1 MMTPETTT
9 NGARFIADI
18 NALAADTPQRQ
29 NWALR
34 SAVALGAGA
43 VRFSG
48 AAPDPEVDR
57 LAESLRIPLLPG
69 ADPTAPPLAL
79 PATLPSPA
87 FCRRLVPP
95 AECNLT
101 SRAMEAAFAPPPDS
115 GALDIPHMLATAL
128 GSFRMPTGFDNA
140 LRLLQ
145 IAQAD
150 AAERAAASLRMEG
163 RAATISL
170 AATPPGAPFATLDPD
185 GGWRAAHYR
194 LRHALAPAALAAEYL
209 PADATLLV
217 RAANRRREP
226 LRARLR
232 WRVARLDGLPL
243 DEERTPVAV
252 APSSSAAVATIPLAG
267 LLRQYP
273 PHQMLVWLSLETEE
287 ATSFTPL
294 ARGCALL
301 CAPKHLALQDPAI
314 SVDVE
319 SVPARSAKGSPEW
332 RRGFRLL
339 FPGPEDES
347 ESQRD
352 GGHWFRVTLTSLAPA
367 LWTWLETPG
376 LDGVHPGD
384 NFLHLESEMPVE
396 ILVRSERPLT
406 LRAFRKALR
415 VRSLF
420 DTFVEE

>member
-1 MMTPETTT
+1 M
-9 NGARFIADI
+9 FVADI
-18 NALAADTPQRQ
+18 DARCAATPDRQ
-29 NWALR
+29 VWALR
-34 SAVALGAGA
+34 SAVALGVGA
-43 VRFSG
+43 VRLSG
-48 AAPDPEVDR
+48 AAPHPETLR
-57 LAESLRIPLLPG
+57 LAETLRVPVLSG
-69 ADPTAPPLAL
+69 ANPVPPALAL

-87 FCRRLVPP
+87 FCRRSIPP

-101 SRAMEAAFAPPPDS
+101 SRAMEMAFAPPPGSD
-115 GALDIPHMLATAL
+115 APDIPHMLANAL

-145 IAQAD
+145 IAQAHV
-150 AAERAAASLRMEG
+150 AERTAASLRMEG
-163 RAATISL
+163 RAASVAL
-170 AATPPGAPFATLDPD
+170 AAAPESASFATLDPD

-194 LRHALAPAALAAEYL
+194 LRHALAPTALAAEYL

-217 RAANRRREP
+217 RAANRRHEP

-243 DEERTPVAV
+243 DEGRAPADI
-252 APSSSAAVATIPLAG
+252 APSSSAAVAAIPLAG
-267 LLRQYP
+267 LLRHYP
-273 PHQMLVWLSLETEE
+273 PHQMLVWLALEEDE
-287 ATSFTPL
+287 SAASPPL

-339 FPGPEDES
+339 FPGAEDEI

-352 GGHWFRVTLTSLAPA
+352 GGHWFRVTLTSIAPA

-396 ILVRSERPLT
+396 LLVRSERPLT

-420 DTFVEE
+420 DTFVED

>member
-1 MMTPETTT
+1 MMFVALIDAVAAATPE
-9 NGARFIADI
+9 
-18 NALAADTPQRQ
+18 RQ
-29 NWALR
+29 AWALR

-48 AAPDPEVDR
+48 AAPHSETLC
-57 LAESLRIPLLPG
+57 LADALRIPVLTN
-69 ADPTAPPLAL
+69 ADPAPPALAI
-79 PATLPSPA
+79 PAALPSPA
-87 FCRRLVPP
+87 FCRRLVPH

-115 GALDIPHMLATAL
+115 GAPDIPHMLATAL
-128 GSFRMPTGFDNA
+128 GSFRMPVGFDNA

-145 IAQAD
+145 IAQGY
-150 AAERAAASLRMEG
+150 AAELAASALRMEG
-163 RAATISL
+163 RDASVTLSAAPTD
-170 AATPPGAPFATLDPD
+170 APFATLDPD
-185 GGWRAAHYR
+185 GGWRASHYR

-243 DEERTPVAV
+243 DEGRSPAAL
-252 APSSSAAVATIPLAG
+252 APSSSAAVAAIPLAG
-267 LLRQYP
+267 LLRHYP
-273 PHQMLVWLSLETEE
+273 PHQMLVWLSLEADE
-287 ATSFTPL
+287 AAASPPL

-339 FPGPEDES
+339 FPGTDDEND
-347 ESQRD
+347 SQRD
-352 GGHWFRVTLTSLAPA
+352 GGHWFRVTLTSIAPA

>member
-1 MMTPETTT
+1 MMFV
-9 NGARFIADI
+9 ALID
-18 NALAADTPQRQ
+18 ALAAATPERQ
-29 NWALR
+29 GWTLR

-43 VRFSG
+43 VRFVGS
-48 AAPDPEVDR
+48 APHPETLR
-57 LAESLRIPLLPG
+57 LAEALRIPVLSD
-69 ADPTAPPLAL
+69 ADPAPPPLAI

-87 FCRRLVPP
+87 FCRRLVSP

-101 SRAMEAAFAPPPDS
+101 SRAMEAALAPPLDS
-115 GALDIPHMLATAL
+115 GAPDIPKMLAKAL
-128 GSFRMPTGFDNA
+128 GSFRMPSGFDNA

-145 IAQAD
+145 IAQSD

-163 RAATISL
+163 RGASVTL
-170 AATPPGAPFATLDPD
+170 AATPADAPFATLDPD

-217 RAANRRREP
+217 RAANRRHEP

-243 DEERTPVAV
+243 DEGRATAAI
-252 APSSSAAVATIPLAG
+252 APSSSAAVAAIPLAG
-267 LLRQYP
+267 LLRHYP
-273 PHQMLVWLSLETEE
+273 PHQMLVWLALEADE
-287 ATSFTPL
+287 AAASPPL

-301 CAPKHLALQDPAI
+301 CAPKHLALQNPTI
-314 SVDVE
+314 SFDVE

-339 FPGPEDES
+339 FPGAEDEN

-352 GGHWFRVTLTSLAPA
+352 GGHWFRVTLTSIAPA

>member
-1 MMTPETTT
+1 MMFV
-9 NGARFIADI
+9 AII
-18 NALAADTPQRQ
+18 NAAASEAPDRQ
-29 NWALR
+29 AWALR
-34 SAVALGAGA
+34 SAVSLGAGA
-43 VRFSG
+43 VRFAG
-48 AAPDPEVDR
+48 TAPHPETLR
-57 LAESLRIPLLPG
+57 LAETLRIPVVPD
-69 ADPTAPPLAL
+69 ANPAPPPLAL
-79 PATLPSPA
+79 PAVLPSPA
-87 FCRRLVPP
+87 FCHRRIPP

-115 GALDIPHMLATAL
+115 NAPDIPHMLANAL

-145 IAQAD
+145 IAQAY

-163 RAATISL
+163 RAAAIDL
-170 AATPPGAPFATLDPD
+170 VAAPAGAPFATLDPD

-194 LRHALAPAALAAEYL
+194 LRHALAPTTLAAKYL

-217 RAANRRREP
+217 HAANRRREP

-243 DEERTPVAV
+243 DEGRASAHL
-252 APSSSAAVATIPLAG
+252 APSAAAAVAAIPLAG
-267 LLRQYP
+267 LLRHYP
-273 PHQMLVWLSLETEE
+273 PHQMLVWLSLETDE
-287 ATSFTPL
+287 ATASPPL
-294 ARGCALL
+294 ARSCALL

-314 SVDVE
+314 SIDVE
-319 SVPARSAKGSPEW
+319 SIPARSAKGSPEW

-339 FPGPEDES
+339 FPGAEDEI

-352 GGHWFRVTLTSLAPA
+352 GGHWFRVTLTSIAPA

-376 LDGVHPGD
+376 IDDIHPGD
-384 NFLHLESEMPVE
+384 NFVHLESEMPVE
-396 ILVRSERPLT
+396 ILVRSGRPLP

-420 DTFVEE
+420 DTFVEP